1 MREDNLA
8 QAYML
13 LLRYSTLV
21 IDYIPKHPEAK
32 LPENKK
38 AIKGLRANLGRVLG
52 TLDQIKPHLNY
63 AHEEW
68 TKIHAATQHDPSI
81 QLQGEKSPY
90 EKAAARDPALSWN
103 AKARATVLDAG
114 QYQDLAVDLATQEI
128 RRRDAARKATRQ
140 AGISEEEEQVRRGA
154 GLWDTWDAP
163 ASARPSQT
171 NNNRH
176 HDDPDDIRRNMDA
189 VRRRLDQSETRGRPP
204 SPDGQ
209 TRPASSFYDRPPS
222 YQSERP
228 PSYQY
233 PSISRSTPQRQQ
245 QQYDNVWIGDTR
257 DRRQLL
263 PPARPP
269 KPRGESESVYGNMAP
284 PPRPSKNPLDSEYAT
299 PSPSSLSP
307 VAPQRPPK
315 MDSENEKKERYTFR
329 PAAYLED
336 GSPIRPI
343 FLPANLREEFLRV
356 ASPNTRKNLEMCG
369 ILCGTAVNNALF
381 ISCLVIPQ
389 QTCTDSTCD
398 TDNEM
403 DVLEYCTEQ
412 ELQCF
417 GWIHTHPSQSCFLS
431 SRDLH
436 TQSGYQAMMPESI
449 AIVCA
454 PSDPNP

>member
-21 IDYIPKHPEAK
+21 IEHIPTHPEAK
-32 LPENKK
+32 TPEGKK
-38 AIKGLRANLGRVLG
+38 AIKGLRANLGLVLG
-52 TLDQIKPHLNY
+52 TLDQLKPQLNY

-68 TKIHAATQHDPSI
+68 NKIHAAAKHDPSI
-81 QLQGEKSPY
+81 QLQGERSPY
-90 EKAAARDPALSWN
+90 EKLAAKDPALSWN

-163 ASARPSQT
+163 ASLRPPSQP

-176 HDDPDDIRRNMDA
+176 HDEQDDIRRNMDA
-189 VRRRLDQSETRGRPP
+189 VRRRLDQTEDAGRPP
-204 SPDGQ
+204 SSGFDRQ
-209 TRPASSFYDRPPS
+209 TKPVSSFYD
-222 YQSERP
+222 RP

-233 PSISRSTPQRQQ
+233 PSISRATPQQQQ
-245 QQYDNVWIGDTR
+245 QQYDNGWTGDTHG
-257 DRRQLL
+257 RRQLP

-269 KPRGESESVYGNMAP
+269 KSRESLEPVYQPVAA
-284 PPRPSKNPLDSEYAT
+284 PPRPVKDPIRSEYAT
-299 PSPSSLSP
+299 PPPSALSP

-315 MDSENEKKERYTFR
+315 MSSENEKKERYTFR

-343 FLPANLREEFLRV
+343 FLPAKLRNEFLRV
-356 ASPNTRKNLEMCG
+356 AAPNTRRNLEMCG

-403 DVLEYCTEQ
+403 DVLEYCMKE

-417 GWIHTHPSQSCFLS
+417 GWIHTHPTQSCFLS

-454 PSDPNP
+454 PNDPNP